1 MITPTQIVCVI
12 TGILCRSKASSE
24 KHPYAGAGEP
34 LRTRYQV
41 IETKGCFGGE
51 YPQKGIESVD
61 VAERGVLHS
70 PLLLNTFCGP
80 IFNHG

>member
-1 MITPTQIVCVI
+1 MITPTQIVCVT
-12 TGILCRSKASSE
+12 TGISSKSEASSE

-51 YPQKGIESVD
+51 NPQKGIESVD
-61 VAERGVLHS
+61 VAERGVFSASLIEH
-70 PLLLNTFCGP
+70 LLRNNF
-80 IFNHG
+80 